1 MPSRKNNNILQLI
14 RDTYGNFNDT
24 NRKIADFIFNNLE
37 LATFA
42 SLTEIS
48 KKVGV
53 SDATLVRFA
62 RELGYKGFTEL
73 REDLVAYIRQIIYP
87 AEKHSLRVLSGQEWP
102 SRGHL

>member
-1 MPSRKNNNILQLI
+1 MPSRKKINILQLI
-14 RDTYGNFNDT
+14 RDSYGNFNDT
-24 NRKIADFIFNNLE
+24 NRKISDFILNNLE

-62 RELGYKGFTEL
+62 RELGYRGFREL
-73 REDLVAYIRQIIYP
+73 RGDLVAYIRMH
-87 AEKHSLRVLSGQEWP
+87 E
-102 SRGHL
+102 